1 MAARLGLTV
10 RLHHGDAIALGPG
23 KADLLAAISQT
34 GSIAAAARTLGLSYR
49 RAWVMVETINTSF
62 AEPLV
67 ATSKGGGGGGG
78 GNRSGGARCSGI
90 AGVAALDG
98 TDCFQAADCCKLP
111 INFRVEK
118 RPCRPCRGRLIDL
131 ADDRIHP
138 TDKRQP
144 ASSIM
149 G

>member
-23 KADLLAAISQT
+23 KADLLAAIALT

-78 GNRSGGARCSGI
+78 ARLTA
-90 AGVAALDG
+90 AGVTALARYRAMVAAATAAAAPDAAALLG
-98 TDCFQAADCCKLP
+98 LL
-111 INFRVEK
+111 R
-118 RPCRPCRGRLIDL
+118 
-131 ADDRIHP
+131 
-138 TDKRQP
+138 
-144 ASSIM
+144 
-149 G
+149 

>member
-23 KADLLAAISQT
+23 KADLLAAIAQT
-34 GSIAAAARTLGLSYR
+34 GSIAAAARILGLSYR

-78 GNRSGGARCSGI
+78 ARLTAAGAAVLARYR
-90 AGVAALDG
+90 AMVAAA
-98 TDCFQAADCCKLP
+98 TAAAAPDAAALLGLL
-111 INFRVEK
+111 R
-118 RPCRPCRGRLIDL
+118 
-131 ADDRIHP
+131 
-138 TDKRQP
+138 
-144 ASSIM
+144 
-149 G
+149 